1 MVSLGIC
8 SVWEWLQATQGVS
21 LFDGGTDMANAI
33 LRIAGELYQFLL
45 KL

>member
-1 MVSLGIC
+1 
-8 SVWEWLQATQGVS
+8 